1 MLTRPPLSRLEP
13 ALDAAGRHSFL
24 RRRVLRAKGPADV
37 SLRRRRRVAASL
49 ACITGAAGFFALYVL
64 SWVVVLDL

>member
-1 MLTRPPLSRLEP
+1 MLTRRPISCLNPT
-13 ALDAAGRHSFL
+13 LDAAGYSTFL
-24 RRRVLRAKGPADV
+24 RRRVQRAQGGGDV
-37 SLRRRRRVAASL
+37 SLRRRRRVAMSL